1 MEPCLTTILVEVK
14 LTRKNLAGSK
24 LGPKLVFCRFLKV
37 ASLLFLDIAQE
48 FSLGQCLT
56 SSRGET
62 SKVVAQ
68 IRT

>member
-24 LGPKLVFCRFLKV
+24 LGPKLVFRRFLKV
-37 ASLLFLDIAQE
+37 ASLFLDIAQE
-48 FSLGQCLT
+48 FSLGQCLA